1 MNKVELSKRID
12 ELSEIMKQLTVSIRQ
27 LHTAYAEVVT
37 VTKEMR
43 DMVSS
48 GKYLEDFRAV
58 LDELK
63 KVKTVRQPNVYHEEI
78 VTPKAIRGRIIKKGL
93 DSPNALIHGI
103 LYGGVQPIEVLG
115 ALSVIREKGR
125 QRWS

>member
-48 GKYLEDFRAV
+48 GKYLEDFRV
-58 LDELK
+58 VVNELK
-63 KVKTVRQPNVYHEEI
+63 KVKAVRQPSIYHEV
-78 VTPKAIRGRIIKKGL
+78 VTPKALKEHVIKKGL
-93 DSPNALIHGI
+93 DSPNALIHNI
-103 LYGGVQPIEVLG
+103 LLGGVQPIEVLAG
-115 ALSVIREKGR
+115 LSVIREKGR

>member
-1 MNKVELSKRID
+1 MDKVELGKRVD
-12 ELSEIMKQLTVSIRQ
+12 ELAEIMKQLTVSIRQ
-27 LHTAYAEVVT
+27 LHSAYAEIVET
-37 VTKEMR
+37 NKALK
-43 DMVSS
+43 DMVAS

-63 KVKTVRQPNVYHEEI
+63 KVKTVRQPNVYHEEV
-78 VTPKAIRGRIIKKGL
+78 VTPKALKERVIKKGL
-93 DSPNALIHGI
+93 DSPTTLIHS
-103 LYGGVQPIEVLG
+103 LLHGGVQPIEVLG

>member
-1 MNKVELSKRID
+1 MDAATLSKRID
-12 ELSEIMKQLTVSIRQ
+12 ELVGIMKELTVSIRQ
-27 LHTAYAEVVT
+27 LHSAYAEILET
-37 VTKEMR
+37 NKALK
-43 DMVSS
+43 DMVAS

-63 KVKTVRQPNVYHEEI
+63 KVKTVRQPSVYHEV
-78 VTPKAIRGRIIKKGL
+78 VTPKAIRERVIKKGL
-93 DSPNALIHGI
+93 DSPTALIHGI
-103 LYGGVQPIEVLG
+103 LHGGVQPIEVLG

>member
-1 MNKVELSKRID
+1 MDEATLSKRID
-12 ELSEIMKQLTVSIRQ
+12 ELVGIMKELTVSIRQ
-27 LHTAYAEVVT
+27 LHSAYAEILET
-37 VTKEMR
+37 NKALK
-43 DMVSS
+43 DMVAS

-63 KVKTVRQPNVYHEEI
+63 KVKTVRQPSVFHQEI
-78 VTPKAIRGRIIKKGL
+78 VTPKALKERVIKKGL
-93 DSPNALIHGI
+93 DSPNALIHSI
-103 LYGGVQPIEVLG
+103 LHGGVQPIEVLG